1 MPRPLV
7 NRAQETD
14 PARIKRL
21 TIFSALHHR
30 TFRLYWMVLLASILA
45 RNLQFVAQNWL
56 VLQLTNSPLMLGI
69 TSLCSAIP
77 AITLSLLGG
86 AVADRTS
93 RRLLYISTE
102 VIMACLYLALASAI
116 ATGIVRIW
124 HVLLFA
130 FLSGCVRAIDQP
142 TRQALLPY
150 TIPRSEMA
158 NAVALASTVW
168 QLSRLVGPSVAG
180 MLIYLLGIA
189 SVFYVGTVGFLFA
202 VIVLILIPVHE
213 SVDAGKRGS
222 LMQSVLE
229 GLKFIRGNKIIYS
242 LIGMAFFNGVF
253 GMSYVTLMPVFA
265 RDILKVGSEGYGF
278 LQSAGGAGAVI
289 GTMLVAYLA
298 RFRRKGW
305 QMIIGATSFGLLLV
319 GFAYSTSYPLSLALM
334 LFMGLTNDFYLTTIS
349 AVLQLNLPDQ
359 FRGRVMG
366 VYGLTWSLIPVGGT
380 IAGTAAEYIGTP
392 VTVAIGGVLVAT
404 MALTLA
410 MAFPP
415 VTRVE

>member
-1 MPRPLV
+1 MSR
-7 NRAQETD
+7 TD
-14 PARIKRL
+14 EIGPAKIKKL

-45 RNLQFVAQNWL
+45 RNLQFVAQSWL
-56 VLQLTNSPLMLGI
+56 VLQLTNSPFMLGVA
-69 TSLCSAIP
+69 SLCSAIP
-77 AITLSLLGG
+77 AIAFVLLGG

-102 VIMACLYLALASAI
+102 VMMACLYLALATLT
-116 ATGIVRIW
+116 ATGIVRVW

-150 TIPRSEMA
+150 TIPRDEMA

-168 QLSRLVGPSVAG
+168 QLSRLVGPSIAG

-189 SVFYVGTVGFLFA
+189 SGFYVGTVGFFFA
-202 VIVLILIPVHE
+202 VIVLILLPLHE
-213 SVDAGKRGS
+213 TIDTAGKQGN
-222 LMQSVLE
+222 LLQSALE
-229 GLKFIRGNKIIYS
+229 GVKFIRASKIIYS

-253 GMSYVTLMPVFA
+253 GMSYMTLMPVFA
-265 RDILKVGSEGYGF
+265 RDILAVGSKGYGF

-289 GTMLVAYLA
+289 GTVLVAYLA
-298 RFRRKGW
+298 RFRCKGR
-305 QMIIGATSFGLLLV
+305 QTIIGAISFGLLLI
-319 GFAYSTSYPLSLALM
+319 GFAFSISYPLSLALIF
-334 LFMGLTNDFYLTTIS
+334 FMGMANDFYLTTIS

-366 VYGLTWSLIPVGGT
+366 VYGLTWSLIPMGGT
-380 IAGTAAEYIGTP
+380 IAGAAAEYIGTQ
-392 VTVAIGGVLVAT
+392 VTVAIGGFLVAA
-404 MALTLA
+404 MALTVA
-410 MAFPP
+410 MAFPSL
-415 VTRVE
+415 RHLE